1 MFARPTTTETGKA
14 LGQMNF
20 HFQIAAADETH
31 IPIQWWVMA
40 WIWQDQHADPEHL
53 MLRRWGPE
61 NKEEISKEVVRTW
74 YWLHYTSSKME

>member
-31 IPIQWWVMA
+31 IPIQ
-40 WIWQDQHADPEHL
+40 
-53 MLRRWGPE
+53 
-61 NKEEISKEVVRTW
+61 
-74 YWLHYTSSKME
+74 